1 MSNQGLVKSFNAEA
15 AVPIRRIVKF
25 GTGDR
30 DVLVG
35 AAVGDFL
42 IGISVQPGIAE
53 IGERVDVQMSG
64 IAEVEFGGT
73 VARGAQVTTNA
84 TGLAVLAAPTIGV
97 NNRIIGFAMETYAS
111 GDHGLVF
118 LAPQEIQGA

>member
-1 MSNQGLVKSFNAEA
+1 MNQGLVKNFNAEA
-15 AVPIRRIVKF
+15 AVPERRIVKF
-25 GTGDR
+25 GAANR
-30 DVLVG
+30 DILIA

-42 IGISVQPGIAE
+42 IGVCVQPGGALL
-53 IGERVDVQMSG
+53 GERVDVQMSG

-73 VARGAQVTTNA
+73 VARGAQVTTDA
-84 TGLAVLAAPTIGV
+84 TGLAVLAAPATGV
-97 NNRIIGFAMETYAS
+97 NNRVIGFAMETYAS